1 VFAVG
6 LAVFTVGVL
15 TAGPVADR
23 RGARLL
29 IGLAAATGAGGLLL
43 AASLPTLPAVLGG
56 VGLCFG
62 AANGMGYASALHVA
76 GTSWRTRRGLAIGI
90 VLSAYALG
98 AVVAAP
104 LLVAAVDAA
113 GWRAT
118 LAGWGAVVGL
128 LVGVAAVLV
137 PGRDPA
143 SPPTERQRGRPAGV
157 AQVALLWVVFGACSA
172 PTLFTFAHAA
182 DAARARGLSLQAA
195 GASVAVLS
203 GGNLTGRLVAGWA
216 ADRFG
221 SVHSLLAVTVTTVA
235 GYGLLA
241 GIPRAGVVMP
251 VFLLLG
257 GTYGA
262 VSALVPAATADVVG
276 PERLAGTYGKVF
288 LSWGLAGL
296 TAPVAGG
303 WLVERTGRYEAAF
316 LAGALVAAVA
326 VAGAGG
332 LRRAGG

>member
-1 VFAVG
+1 MFAVG

-29 IGLAAATGAGGLLL
+29 IGLAAATGGGGLLL
-43 AASLPTLPAVLGG
+43 AASLPTLPAMLGG
-56 VGLCFG
+56 VGVSFG

-76 GTSWRTRRGLAIGI
+76 GTGWQTRRGLAIGI

-98 AVVAAP
+98 AVLAAP
-104 LLVAAVDAA
+104 LLAVAVEAA

-143 SPPTERQRGRPAGV
+143 SPLPERQRGRPAGV

-172 PTLFTFAHAA
+172 PTLFTFAHGAA
-182 DAARARGLSLQAA
+182 AAGARGLSLQAA
-195 GASVAVLS
+195 GAAVAVLS
-203 GGNLTGRLVAGWA
+203 GGNLAGRLAAGWA

-221 SVHSLLAVTVTTVA
+221 SVRCLLAVTVTAVA
-235 GYGLLA
+235 GYGALA
-241 GIPRAGVVMP
+241 GIPGAGVVMP
-251 VFLLLG
+251 VFLLVG

-276 PERLAGTYGKVF
+276 PGRLAGTYGKVF

-303 WLVERTGRYEAAF
+303 WLVERTGRYDAAF